1 MKARKKIL
9 VAGIIA
15 TLLLSTMGIGVYAGT
30 VGENETVNLEKPAD
44 ESMRQ
49 DGQYIYVSQDGGGDG
64 QSAQSPAKLSS
75 ELIKSLNTKTNIVI
89 TSDIELT
96 QNIIIEKGQDVT
108 LLNDGNA
115 RTINIKNQGANN
127 NHGAFQINKGAKL
140 TIATS
145 QSDRDDLLI
154 IDGSAA
160 ACASSMAVENCDY
173 GDLITCRGTLT
184 LSGGTLQN
192 SHCTQPGGGAVV
204 VSGNDA
210 EFDMTGGTIR
220 DNTFNNQY
228 GGTVRIAFGAKF
240 EMNGGAICENE
251 TKLPSGGAINN
262 AAVYVEAAGNSSFY
276 MKGGQ
281 ITGNYGDSGGVFIGE
296 PAPSDFSSVATME
309 MNGGSISGNTAD
321 KYGGGIMVCGQ
332 ARVTV
337 NKGEISGN
345 TAIIGGGVAVYDL
358 YTDRGMGQDYDQW
371 KNFFPAEFTMNYGV
385 VSGNKAV
392 YRASEGDGGCGGG
405 IYVASDNVVLKA
417 GVIENNQAERQGGGI
432 YVGSVPYTLHMYDAV
447 ITENTAELLGGGLWF
462 CPTGDATNTVT
473 NGGAIYGNKA
483 GENGAGDD
491 FVSVPREGKGHYV
504 MLADRMLGGGEV
516 KWYKDGGVLDGAASG
531 TNVLGLPDGS
541 ARYDKD
547 NPGERIQHINMKEEG
562 FALKAEVTEAG
573 IKLAQSQ
580 AKLTVTGNSS
590 ARGGGI
596 GSNGGIVIGT
606 PDEWTLNI
614 KKVWDV
620 EDEKDS
626 EPVNIYLKIGE
637 HLLDHVTLNEGNGWQ
652 ASFTQLPNPESLN
665 NVSITVVEENGQH
678 YQASYSDMQID
689 KDNKTMF
696 ITVTNKAP
704 LKLGNL
710 KVTKTVTGDL
720 SDSQDRFPIQIKLS
734 DDSIEGTFGD
744 MVFEKGVAL
753 IELSHGESAIAEGLP
768 AGIEYTVTET
778 DTQGYKVTYK
788 NTEGIIV
795 EDETALAE
803 VINDKT
809 SVKKDDEDKTP
820 EEPEDTAPKT
830 GDSGNLN
837 LYIAIMTATAVGAA
851 MFHRKER
858 KTQMR

>member
-385 VSGNKAV
+385 VNGNKAV
-392 YRASEGDGGCGGG
+392 YRASEGDGGC
-405 IYVASDNVVLKA
+405 
-417 GVIENNQAERQGGGI
+417 GGGI

-504 MLADRMLGGGEV
+504 TLADRMLGGGEV

-753 IELSHGESAIAEGLP
+753 IELSHGESALAEGLP

>member
-30 VGENETVNLEKPAD
+30 VGEDETVNLEKTAD
-44 ESMRQ
+44 EPMRQ

-64 QSAQSPAKLSS
+64 QSARSPAKLSS

-115 RTINIKNQGANN
+115 RTINIKNQGASN
-127 NHGAFQINKGAKL
+127 NHGAFQINKGAKF

-145 QSDRDDLLI
+145 QPDRNDLLI

-173 GDLITCRGTLT
+173 GDLITCRGTLIF
-184 LSGGTLQN
+184 SGGTLQN

-309 MNGGSISGNTAD
+309 MNGGSISGDTAD

-385 VSGNKAV
+385 VNGNKAV
-392 YRASEGDGGCGGG
+392 YRASEGDGGC
-405 IYVASDNVVLKA
+405 
-417 GVIENNQAERQGGGI
+417 GGGI

-447 ITENTAELLGGGLWF
+447 ITENTAELLGGGL
-462 CPTGDATNTVT
+462 
-473 NGGAIYGNKA
+473 
-483 GENGAGDD
+483 
-491 FVSVPREGKGHYV
+491 
-504 MLADRMLGGGEV
+504 
-516 KWYKDGGVLDGAASG
+516 
-531 TNVLGLPDGS
+531 
-541 ARYDKD
+541 
-547 NPGERIQHINMKEEG
+547 
-562 FALKAEVTEAG
+562 
-573 IKLAQSQ
+573 
-580 AKLTVTGNSS
+580 
-590 ARGGGI
+590 
-596 GSNGGIVIGT
+596 
-606 PDEWTLNI
+606 
-614 KKVWDV
+614 
-620 EDEKDS
+620 
-626 EPVNIYLKIGE
+626 
-637 HLLDHVTLNEGNGWQ
+637 
-652 ASFTQLPNPESLN
+652 
-665 NVSITVVEENGQH
+665 
-678 YQASYSDMQID
+678 
-689 KDNKTMF
+689 
-696 ITVTNKAP
+696 
-704 LKLGNL
+704 
-710 KVTKTVTGDL
+710 
-720 SDSQDRFPIQIKLS
+720 
-734 DDSIEGTFGD
+734 
-744 MVFEKGVAL
+744 
-753 IELSHGESAIAEGLP
+753 
-768 AGIEYTVTET
+768 
-778 DTQGYKVTYK
+778 
-788 NTEGIIV
+788 
-795 EDETALAE
+795 
-803 VINDKT
+803 
-809 SVKKDDEDKTP
+809 
-820 EEPEDTAPKT
+820 
-830 GDSGNLN
+830 
-837 LYIAIMTATAVGAA
+837 
-851 MFHRKER
+851 
-858 KTQMR
+858 

>member
-64 QSAQSPAKLSS
+64 QSARSPAKLSS

-115 RTINIKNQGANN
+115 RTINIKNEGANN

-145 QSDRDDLLI
+145 QFDRDDLLI

-173 GDLITCRGTLT
+173 GDLITCRGTLIF
-184 LSGGTLQN
+184 SGGTLQN

-309 MNGGSISGNTAD
+309 MNGGSISGDTAD

-385 VSGNKAV
+385 VNGNKAV
-392 YRASEGDGGCGGG
+392 YRASEGDGGC
-405 IYVASDNVVLKA
+405 
-417 GVIENNQAERQGGGI
+417 GGGI

-447 ITENTAELLGGGLWF
+447 ITENTAELLGGGL
-462 CPTGDATNTVT
+462 
-473 NGGAIYGNKA
+473 
-483 GENGAGDD
+483 
-491 FVSVPREGKGHYV
+491 
-504 MLADRMLGGGEV
+504 
-516 KWYKDGGVLDGAASG
+516 
-531 TNVLGLPDGS
+531 
-541 ARYDKD
+541 
-547 NPGERIQHINMKEEG
+547 
-562 FALKAEVTEAG
+562 
-573 IKLAQSQ
+573 
-580 AKLTVTGNSS
+580 
-590 ARGGGI
+590 
-596 GSNGGIVIGT
+596 
-606 PDEWTLNI
+606 
-614 KKVWDV
+614 
-620 EDEKDS
+620 
-626 EPVNIYLKIGE
+626 
-637 HLLDHVTLNEGNGWQ
+637 
-652 ASFTQLPNPESLN
+652 
-665 NVSITVVEENGQH
+665 
-678 YQASYSDMQID
+678 
-689 KDNKTMF
+689 
-696 ITVTNKAP
+696 
-704 LKLGNL
+704 
-710 KVTKTVTGDL
+710 
-720 SDSQDRFPIQIKLS
+720 
-734 DDSIEGTFGD
+734 
-744 MVFEKGVAL
+744 
-753 IELSHGESAIAEGLP
+753 
-768 AGIEYTVTET
+768 
-778 DTQGYKVTYK
+778 
-788 NTEGIIV
+788 
-795 EDETALAE
+795 
-803 VINDKT
+803 
-809 SVKKDDEDKTP
+809 
-820 EEPEDTAPKT
+820 
-830 GDSGNLN
+830 
-837 LYIAIMTATAVGAA
+837 
-851 MFHRKER
+851 
-858 KTQMR
+858 

>member
-1 MKARKKIL
+1 
-9 VAGIIA
+9 
-15 TLLLSTMGIGVYAGT
+15 
-30 VGENETVNLEKPAD
+30 
-44 ESMRQ
+44 MRQ

-385 VSGNKAV
+385 VNGNKAV
-392 YRASEGDGGCGGG
+392 YRASEGDGGC
-405 IYVASDNVVLKA
+405 
-417 GVIENNQAERQGGGI
+417 GGGI

-504 MLADRMLGGGEV
+504 TLADRMLGGGEV

-753 IELSHGESAIAEGLP
+753 IELSHGESALAEGLP